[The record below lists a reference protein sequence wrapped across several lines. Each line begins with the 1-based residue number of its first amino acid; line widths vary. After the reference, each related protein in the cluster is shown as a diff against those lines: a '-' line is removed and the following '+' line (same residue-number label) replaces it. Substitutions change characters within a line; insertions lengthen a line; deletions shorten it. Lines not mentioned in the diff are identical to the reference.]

1 MERYQVVLASGIVI
15 SAVLALLN
23 VYVGGIAF
31 ILVVTLVMSMLIM
44 RDTRSLADV
53 RVRLTAD
60 AKHIAVINTGNIE
73 ARNIH
78 VSLVPLDREFDIR
91 QLGPDESREFLLES
105 MINEARAVVVFE
117 TGSGQKFQKSI
128 NLSSL
133 GTGDDDILKPMIP
146 LFRQE

>member
-1 MERYQVVLASGIVI
+1 MERYQVVLATGIVI
-15 SAVLALLN
+15 SAVLAFMN
-23 VYVGGIAF
+23 IYVGGIAF

-53 RVRLTAD
+53 GVRLMAD
-60 AKHIAVINTGNIE
+60 AKHITVINTGNIE

-78 VSLVPLDREFDIR
+78 VSLVPIDREFDIR

-133 GTGDDDILKPMIP
+133 GTGDDDILKPMFP

>member
-1 MERYQVVLASGIVI
+1 VNI
-15 SAVLALLN
+15 
-23 VYVGGIAF
+23 YVGGIAF
-31 ILVVTLVMSMLIM
+31 ILVVALVMSMLIS

-53 RVRLTAD
+53 TVRLIAD

>member
-1 MERYQVVLASGIVI
+1 MERYQVVLATGIVI
-15 SAVLALLN
+15 SAVLAFMN
-23 VYVGGIAF
+23 IYVGGIAF

-53 RVRLTAD
+53 GVRLMAD

-78 VSLVPLDREFDIR
+78 VSLVPIDREFDIR

-133 GTGDDDILKPMIP
+133 GAGDDDILKPMFP